1 MPFKF
6 EFDHGVVREWTAT
19 ADGATVTRNP
29 DYRPSIHVRPTS
41 GQLGR
46 LADRLGD
53 DPKVVETAVVEKFL
67 TLDADERTRVL
78 RVDVERLADV
88 APLARE
94 CKHTHERDLA
104 APGTYRLFDV
114 DLSPQFRYALETE
127 TDPVPSRELRFLSI
141 DVPEE
146 ALADGDVTAI
156 EIDGEPVGNAPAD
169 AVETVDRRIASA
181 DPDVLVC
188 SSADVVPS
196 LFDVGE
202 RCGVDV
208 QLGRCS
214 GYEQLAGK
222 NTFESYG
229 RVGHSPARYDVPGRV
244 VLDRSNS
251 FMWHRSNLAGLR
263 YLVATSWKPIQE
275 VGWASIGTVLTA
287 IQIRE
292 AVERDVLVPWNKW
305 YPETFKDVHTLHAA
319 DRGGLTY
326 QPDVG
331 LHEDVHEVDFASL
344 YPRIICEHNVS
355 PDTIRCDC
363 HPDHDPVPE
372 LGYNVCP
379 EDGFLGDVL
388 GPLVDDRATCKEQIS
403 ALEGTNSLEGNISPD
418 RVRAVDLSVD
428 VGVDPTCEDDLAAI
442 SSALKWIL
450 VSCFGYQG
458 YRNSKFG
465 RIECHEAI
473 NAIAREHLLTAKEC
487 AEARGWRVV
496 HGIVDSLWLEP
507 VDPDHAPVEAVIDA
521 IEGSVEIPLDQEAR
535 YEWIAFCPKRDGR
548 EGALTR
554 YFGKQAG
561 GDYKVRGI
569 EARQRS
575 TPAFVEAV
583 QRDLLDVVHETRD
596 PEAVCA
602 RLRTAIGRLEAQR
615 VDPDDLVIRTRVSK
629 RLAEYRQSTRTV
641 AALQRCRLH
650 GLERHPGQDVRYVV
664 VDDAADGQER
674 VRLAFEDV
682 PDYDAAFYTE
692 LLVRATESVTAPLGW
707 DRVDVRRHLRGEE
720 NYELGAFG

>member
-6 EFDHGVVREWTAT
+6 EFDDGVVREWTT
-19 ADGATVTRNP
+19 TDDGATVTRNP
-29 DYRPSIHVRPTS
+29 DYRPSLHVRPTS
-41 GQLGR
+41 GQLDALANR
-46 LADRLGD
+46 LAG
-53 DPKVVETAVVEKFL
+53 DPKVAGTAVVEKFL

-114 DLSPQFRYALETE
+114 DLSPQFRYALETN
-127 TDPVPSRELRFLSI
+127 TCPVPSRELTRLSI
-141 DVPEE
+141 DVSEP

-156 EIDGEPVGNAPAD
+156 EADGDPVGDDPAA
-169 AVETVDRRIASA
+169 AVEAVDRKIASA

-188 SSADVVPS
+188 SSADVVPL
-196 LFDVGE
+196 LFDAGE
-202 RCGVDV
+202 RYGVDI
-208 QLGRCS
+208 QLGRRP
-214 GYEQLAGK
+214 GYEQLAGT

-229 RVGHSPARYDVPGRV
+229 RVGHSPARYDVPGRAL
-244 VLDRSNS
+244 LDLSNS
-251 FMWHRSNLAGLR
+251 FMWHHSNLAGLR
-263 YLVATSWKPIQE
+263 YLVAKSWKPIQE
-275 VGWASIGTVLTA
+275 VGWASIGNVLTA

-292 AVERDVLVPWNKW
+292 ATARDVLVPWNKW
-305 YPETFKDVHTLHAA
+305 HPEEFKDVHTLHAA

-355 PDTIRCDC
+355 PDTILCDC
-363 HPDHDPVPE
+363 HPENDPVPE
-372 LGYNVCP
+372 LGYNVCQ
-379 EDGFLGDVL
+379 EDGFLVDVL
-388 GPLVDDRATCKEQIS
+388 GPLVDDRAACKTQLS
-403 ALEGTNSLEGNISPD
+403 TLEGIDSFEGNIFDVTVP
-418 RVRAVDLSVD
+418 ALDLSVD
-428 VGVDPTCEDDLAAI
+428 VGVDPASEDDLAAI

-473 NAIAREHLLTAKEC
+473 NAIARDHLLTAKEC
-487 AEARGWRVV
+487 AEDRGWRVV

-521 IEGSVEIPLDQEAR
+521 IADAVGIPLDREAR
-535 YEWIAFCPKRDGR
+535 YEWIAFCPKRDSR

-575 TPAFVEAV
+575 TPTFVEAV
-583 QRDLLDVVHETRD
+583 QRDLLDVVDETRD

-602 RLRTAIGRLEAQR
+602 RLRTAIGRLEARR

-650 GLERHPGQDVRYVV
+650 DLERHPGQDVRYVV
-664 VDDAADGQER
+664 VDDNADGRER

-682 PDYDAAFYTE
+682 PDYDARFYTE

-707 DRVDVRRHLRGEE
+707 DRIDIRRHLRGAA